1 MEERLDFPM
10 TDNQWN
16 GIIKMVMVLL
26 SNYETSSE
34 AIEALKVLLRNEDAA
49 EVEEK
54 IEKLKAR
61 RKETAGR

>member
-1 MEERLDFPM
+1 MISI
-10 TDNQWN
+10 WN

-26 SNYETSSE
+26 SNYETSGE

-61 RKETAGR
+61 QKKTAG

>member
-1 MEERLDFPM
+1 MKERIDFPM

-26 SNYETSSE
+26 SNYETSGE

-61 RKETAGR
+61 QKKKAG